1 MALHS
6 FTSNHLLFTGLNC
19 QNAKYS
25 KGMTSF
31 FISFCLEMNLE
42 FCEEEDLIERK
53 EALGVCVTGKS
64 GCFRKKL
71 DCKRCSFTRRGM
83 CMDAEFLHPCQ
94 PQLLRRTSI
103 H

>member
-1 MALHS
+1 
-6 FTSNHLLFTGLNC
+6 
-19 QNAKYS
+19 
-25 KGMTSF
+25 MTSF

-94 PQLLRRTSI
+94 PQLLRRRSI